1 MCILCQNN
9 RKRRPLLCDLWREF
23 YTSLFSASMLYDFF
37 FGYCLFIDNF
47 NHRLAENPQNEKM
60 ESKNKIVNLDL
71 FIDWAE
77 RKSESDNIMLTFVCS
92 FINIYL
98 STEKQSEL
106 VQHGI
111 FWCCMFYFIKTL
123 AICYQFFLNT
133 LKRNTNER
141 KLFLAYSLTK
151 IVTDTQRVFIDIKS
165 SVGI

>member
-1 MCILCQNN
+1 
-9 RKRRPLLCDLWREF
+9 
-23 YTSLFSASMLYDFF
+23 MLYDFF

-47 NHRLAENPQNEKM
+47 NHRLAKNPQNEKM

-111 FWCCMFYFIKTL
+111 F
-123 AICYQFFLNT
+123 
-133 LKRNTNER
+133 
-141 KLFLAYSLTK
+141 
-151 IVTDTQRVFIDIKS
+151 
-165 SVGI
+165 

>member
-1 MCILCQNN
+1 MAGILHKLVL
-9 RKRRPLLCDLWREF
+9 RFDALWF
-23 YTSLFSASMLYDFF
+23 FF

-60 ESKNKIVNLDL
+60 QSKKKKVNLDL

-98 STEKQSEL
+98 STEKQPEL

-111 FWCCMFYFIKTL
+111 FWCCMFYFIGTL
-123 AICYQFFLNT
+123 PICYQFFLNT

-151 IVTDTQRVFIDIKS
+151 IVTDTQGVYIDIKS